1 MIKNDLENF
10 ESLSMNYNYLRD
22 ASIVKHMKHLRILY
36 LEGNDLKHVP
46 TFHASNDVSGFRL
59 DLRWEFSN
67 FQIFC
72 GSNFLMHNFSGNKI
86 KEILKNELT
95 RKSAP
100 SSDDNSHKRSFY
112 GQIDLSGKLQTV
124 CFQSNWLLSYK
135 HCYSCKI
142 ILKFKI
148 QKTRLRKFIVMLLI
162 G

>member
-22 ASIVKHMKHLRILY
+22 ASIVKHMKNLRILY

-59 DLRWEFSN
+59 DLRWAFSK
-67 FQIFC
+67 C
-72 GSNFLMHNFSGNKI
+72 GSILKHNFSGNKI
-86 KEILKNELT
+86 KEILKDELT
-95 RKSAP
+95 RKSAT

-112 GQIDLSGKLQTV
+112 GQIDLSGEHFTA
-124 CFQSNWLLSYK
+124 CFKSNWLLSYN
-135 HCYSCKI
+135 HRYLCKI